1 MTPDE
6 KYNDELN
13 NPELEHILS
22 EMKGVKVPASS
33 RSKEEAWSM
42 LMQSVVEQE
51 HQAKV
56 VKIVNT
62 KFWLAVAASIVVFI
76 AVGWSYA
83 WFSSIEKVAPKG
95 YVVDVVLPDG
105 SQVMLNADSKIKYPK
120 FYNLVGRKIKMEGE
134 AYFKVKSGGKFIV
147 TDSQNRIVE
156 VLGTEFNV
164 KSRDKNFQV
173 VCFEG
178 TVNVIT
184 PTTEPV
190 KLTKGLGVDAEN
202 NGLKFTQ
209 IPTDSIGAP
218 TWTIGEFF
226 FQNAKLS
233 DVLDEIERQFNVAIS
248 VEGFDASQRIYTG
261 FFRNNNLKEALDL
274 VSLPMGIVYEISPD
288 SSKVSIKN

>member
-6 KYNDELN
+6 KYNDELS

-22 EMKGVKVPASS
+22 AMKGVKVPPSS

-56 VKIVNT
+56 VKIVNA
-62 KFWLAVAASIVVFI
+62 KVWLTVAASVVVLI
-76 AVGWSYA
+76 TVGWSYA

-95 YVVDVVLPDG
+95 FVVDVVLPDG
-105 SQVMLNADSKIKYPK
+105 SQVMMNADSKIKYPK
-120 FYNLVGRKIKMEGE
+120 FYNLVGRKIKIEGE
-134 AYFKVKSGGKFIV
+134 AYFKVKSGGKFTV
-147 TDSQNRIVE
+147 TDSQSRVVE

-178 TVNVIT
+178 IVNVIT

-190 KLTKGLGVDAEN
+190 KLTKGLGVDFEN
-202 NGLKFTQ
+202 NGLKVTHTT
-209 IPTDSIGAP
+209 TDSIGAP

-233 DVLDEIERQFNVAIS
+233 DVLYEIERQFNVTII
-248 VEGFDASQRIYTG
+248 VEGFDASERLYTG
-261 FFRNNNLKEALDL
+261 FFRNNNLKEALDF
-274 VSLPMGIVYEISPD
+274 VSLPMGFVYEITPD
-288 SSKVSIKN
+288 SSKVYIKN

>member
-1 MTPDE
+1 MTPEE

-22 EMKGVKVPASS
+22 EMKGVKVPVSS
-33 RSKEEAWSM
+33 RSKDEAWNL

-62 KFWLAVAASIVVFI
+62 KVWLAVAASVVVFI

-105 SQVMLNADSKIKYPK
+105 SQVMMNADSKIKYPK
-120 FYNLVGRKIKMEGE
+120 FYSVVGRKINMDGE
-134 AYFKVKSGGKFIV
+134 AYFKVKPGGKFTV
-147 TDSQNRIVE
+147 TDSQNRTVE

-218 TWTIGEFF
+218 AWTIGEFF

-233 DVLDEIERQFNVAIS
+233 DVLDEIERQFNVVIS
-248 VEGFDASQRIYTG
+248 VEGFDASERTYTG
-261 FFRNNNLKEALDL
+261 FFRNNNLKDALDL